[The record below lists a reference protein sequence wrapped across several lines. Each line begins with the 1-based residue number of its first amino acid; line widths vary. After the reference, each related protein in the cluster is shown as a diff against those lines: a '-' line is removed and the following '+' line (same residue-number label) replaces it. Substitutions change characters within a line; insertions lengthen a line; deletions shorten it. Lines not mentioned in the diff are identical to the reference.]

1 MGTDHTAEYFADSIL
16 NPNAVIV
23 TGPRYTGP
31 DGLSVMPDYRDSLTV
46 TELIDLVAY
55 LKSLDGEQ
63 RNPCHRKQTPSDHSH
78 GSHGTSGMHKGY

>member
-1 MGTDHTAEYFADSIL
+1 MGTQHPAEYFAESVL

-46 TELIDLVAY
+46 TELIDSERRHREGC
-55 LKSLDGEQ
+55 KS
-63 RNPCHRKQTPSDHSH
+63 RPSQVIL
-78 GSHGTSGMHKGY
+78 